1 MQIAACD
8 GSREV
13 ATARDENFGDN
24 PLEGNLLEGVGTL
37 PRDDGSAAEDCFAQ
51 RLGAVTPRLL
61 QREAAYCNH
70 DMRSGDRRLASSRCF
85 RGRPHPCSRF
95 PRGRG

>member
-24 PLEGNLLEGVGTL
+24 PLEGNLLEGVGAL

-61 QREAAYCNH
+61 QREAA
-70 DMRSGDRRLASSRCF
+70 
-85 RGRPHPCSRF
+85 
-95 PRGRG
+95 